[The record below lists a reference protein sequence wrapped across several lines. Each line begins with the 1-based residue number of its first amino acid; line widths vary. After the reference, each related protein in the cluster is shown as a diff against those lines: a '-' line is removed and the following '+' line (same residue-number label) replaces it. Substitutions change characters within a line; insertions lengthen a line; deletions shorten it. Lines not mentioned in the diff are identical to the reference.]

1 MHESTLSQAAAFALA
16 PALALGSF
24 LNVVVARVPARRSLV
39 SPPSSCATCATELL
53 WRDNIPILSWAL
65 LRGRCR
71 HCEGRISIYYPAVET
86 VTALLVVT
94 SVAVL
99 GPTPEGLLAACFS
112 AVLVTLSA
120 IDMRHRIVP
129 TRIVVPAAI
138 AAVAFHTAIDPSL
151 AWLGWSLVAAAAL
164 FLVVL
169 AHPNGLGI
177 GAVQVALLL
186 GAVLGSTVT
195 VALVIG
201 LCAALAPSAVR
212 VSRRGASVR
221 KLSVPLVP
229 FLSLGAVIA
238 LFTGSAIFDA
248 CRGLL

>member
-1 MHESTLSQAAAFALA
+1 LGQAAAFALA

-24 LNVVVARVPARRSLV
+24 LNVVVARVPARRSLLT
-39 SPPSSCATCATELL
+39 PPSSCATCATEIL
-53 WRDNIPILSWAL
+53 WRDNIPVLSWAL

-71 HCEGRISIYYPAVET
+71 HCEGRISISYPAVET

-94 SVAVL
+94 SVAVF
-99 GPTPEGLLAACFS
+99 GSTPEGLLAASFC

-120 IDMRHRIVP
+120 IDMRNRIVP
-129 TRIVVPAAI
+129 TRIVVPAAT
-138 AAVAFHTAIDPSL
+138 AAVVLHTAIDPSL

-169 AHPNGLGI
+169 AHPNGVGI

-186 GAVLGSTVT
+186 GAVLGSTVA

-201 LCAALAPSAVR
+201 LLAALVPSAVL
-212 VSRRGASVR
+212 VARRSASVR
-221 KLSVPLVP
+221 RLSVPLAP
-229 FLSLGAVIA
+229 FLSFGAVIA
-238 LFTGSAIFDA
+238 LFLGDAIFDA